1 VLIKKSVEH
10 LSETS
15 LIAQIIIVHHIS
27 SVFGFLKVDYCK
39 ELLLS
44 KSSAR
49 SKYYQYLDDK
59 KKEAENKTRNNR
71 KRKVIGEMLDI
82 EKKKKLRRMTPK
94 Y

>member
-1 VLIKKSVEH
+1 M
-10 LSETS
+10 
-15 LIAQIIIVHHIS
+15 
-27 SVFGFLKVDYCK
+27 DYCK

-44 KSSAR
+44 ASSAR

-71 KRKVIGEMLDI
+71 KRKVIDEILHKTENKRKFTLI
-82 EKKKKLRRMTPK
+82 AKLNKCKGQTKNSRN